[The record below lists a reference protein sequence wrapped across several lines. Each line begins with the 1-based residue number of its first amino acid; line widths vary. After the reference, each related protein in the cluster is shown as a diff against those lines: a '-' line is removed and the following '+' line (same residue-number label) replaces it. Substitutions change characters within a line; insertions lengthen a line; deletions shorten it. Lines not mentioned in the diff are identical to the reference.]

1 MNVEFLFQRRHERYL
16 RQLESWRRIAA
27 AYSGGA
33 DYIAKALIRHLSE
46 IEPEFLE
53 RRNRAYYFNY
63 PRRIARLIT
72 QYALSVDPIRTG
84 AAPGAGRRFFP
95 SRTSRK

>member
-1 MNVEFLFQRRHERYL
+1 MVCGNTNVLLRTDDKLTLHTALHQMNVEFLFQRRHERYL
-16 RQLESWRRIAA
+16 RQLESWRRSAA

-33 DYIAKALIRHLSE
+33 DYIAEALIRHLSE

-63 PRRIARLIT
+63 PRRIARH
-72 QYALSVDPIRTG
+72 P
-84 AAPGAGRRFFP
+84 
-95 SRTSRK
+95 